1 MINPLT
7 RPYLPEELEALE
19 LEIRIKNKVVPGIVF
34 KNDILEIPQLDKLP
48 ENPLPVYSD

>member
-34 KNDILEIPQLDKLP
+34 KNDILEIRQLDKLP